1 MKNARNERTPGIA
14 PSPFRTQGATS
25 HEVSRG
31 GDFALRKTTIISTC
45 LQMTERDAYLH
56 GFLLYKTPRP
66 SVRNVNWILSSDAI
80 TITFWELNHFFVEM
94 RLVAYNIILLQVVR
108 LFYLFIIND
117 ETQPLTPLSEGFLGK
132 ARLALHVSCLLMIR
146 ASCYISSKLPSLKYC
161 MI

>member
-1 MKNARNERTPGIA
+1 
-14 PSPFRTQGATS
+14 
-25 HEVSRG
+25 
-31 GDFALRKTTIISTC
+31 
-45 LQMTERDAYLH
+45 MTERDAYLH

-80 TITFWELNHFFVEM
+80 LTAQPFLFAEM
-94 RLVAYNIILLQVVR
+94 RLIAYNIILLQVVR
-108 LFYLFIIND
+108 LSYLFITND

-161 MI
+161 TR